1 MELEESPEV
10 YKVTDYDELL
20 FSQVRGYFRRS
31 ERRRPS
37 CVACPTSGSEELLF
51 DAQKLCDEFQI
62 DVIALQD
69 KRLRQRWNEEFSR
82 YTLSPGIA
90 RFLPA
95 RGSLCDEDDKVES
108 NFVDNATWH
117 SLPYL
122 DRLRDEAARCS
133 SGEYEPKPTPAP
145 AQKVEPLAP
154 KPAQPLP
161 SETKPTPSQ
170 PVTFSPTGLNLI
182 DTEEKLEGM
191 LAVLLNKKRELP
203 VVVVT
208 RRAGLDHA
216 FVDTSI
222 LAAELDDTAWLFEL
236 TSNALEFRLSDGL
249 ERAGAADCEVYNG
262 AIRVFQA
269 SRGRSG
275 RPLKD
280 TRLFKAFPN
289 SNGKALGENIVSC
302 VFGLRATEL
311 LTNSA
316 PKEWE
321 QVTARVIG
329 ILPAADRA
337 ILTYPGGMCSARP
350 EEVANDGVAGPLPI
364 DRLLQTGM
372 TLRGR
377 LDTQSKILV
386 GFAEALRIRPD
397 EAIAAYQEGQ
407 TVLVR
412 IAKVF
417 PDHCVVA
424 IFPGV
429 EASIEADEICD
440 PAFPLPDMVE
450 VGQTLP
456 ALVVEYEAEPN
467 EWLLSVRQADADNI
481 QPAPPLLLGGPPWL
495 SPEDVGAPETTGG
508 GQAEKVDLSGLM
520 IPEDAGPEAAM
531 HIRGYYVRWQRSE
544 REGKSLLKRVE
555 KAEKI
560 NHRFR
565 DKLLRQTQ
573 MASRNSSRYKQPAVD
588 NFLSK
593 DDRLCFERERMD
605 WLLREEWTGAFG
617 PQDRAQ
623 TPLQPGSWDYDD
635 HFFETLND
643 ADAQLGK
650 VLRCMVDVALGRAG
664 NRQEHPLRTNRGAEA
679 PARTTGDGQPIM
691 RCYVEEGHPQ
701 AARLHYAYRHKGG
714 VTFLSVRKHD
724 DLRA

>member
-1 MELEESPEV
+1 MELGDSPEV

-51 DAQKLCDEFQI
+51 DAQQLCDEFQI

-69 KRLRQRWNEEFSR
+69 KRLWQRWNEEFSR

-95 RGSLCDEDDKVES
+95 RGSLCDEDDKVVS
-108 NFVDNATWH
+108 NFIDNADWH
-117 SLPYL
+117 SIPYL
-122 DRLRDEAARCS
+122 DRLHGEAARCA
-133 SGEYEPKPTPAP
+133 SGAYESKPTA
-145 AQKVEPLAP
+145 ARRVEPTVSKPATPTPSKAVPAP
-154 KPAQPLP
+154 KP
-161 SETKPTPSQ
+161 

-222 LAAELDDTAWLFEL
+222 IAAELDDTAWLFEL

-262 AIRVFQA
+262 AIRVFPA
-269 SRGRSG
+269 ALG
-275 RPLKD
+275 RPGRLSEGA
-280 TRLFKAFPN
+280 RLFKAFP
-289 SNGKALGENIVSC
+289 SSDGKALGEDIASC

-311 LTNSA
+311 LASSA

-321 QVTARVIG
+321 QVTATVIG
-329 ILPAADRA
+329 ILPTAGRA
-337 ILTYPGGMCSARP
+337 ILTYSGGMCSARP
-350 EEVANDGVAGPLPI
+350 EELANDGVAGPLPI

-397 EAIAAYQEGQ
+397 EAVAAYAEGQ

-412 IAKVF
+412 IAKIF
-417 PDHCVVA
+417 PDHCTVTL
-424 IFPGV
+424 FPGV
-429 EASIEADEICD
+429 EASIEADEVCD

-456 ALVVEYEAEPN
+456 ALVVGHEAKQD
-467 EWLLSVRQADADNI
+467 EWLLSVRQADADHI
-481 QPAPPLLLGGPPWL
+481 QPAPSLLLGGPSWL
-495 SPEDVGAPETTGG
+495 SPDDMAAPEVVGG
-508 GQAEKVDLSGLM
+508 GQVEEIDLSELV
-520 IPEDAGPEAAM
+520 IPEDAGPEATM

-544 REGKSLLKRVE
+544 RESSSLLKRAE
-555 KAEKI
+555 KAEKS
-560 NHRFR
+560 NRGLKN
-565 DKLLRQTQ
+565 KLLCQTQ
-573 MASRNSSRYKQPAVD
+573 KASQGGSRYRRPPAG

-593 DDRLCFERERMD
+593 KDRLCFERERMD
-605 WLLREEWTGAFG
+605 WLLREEWTRAFG
-617 PQDRAQ
+617 PQDRSQ
-623 TPLQPGSWDYDD
+623 TPLRTGSWDYGDD
-635 HFFETLND
+635 FFETLEV
-643 ADAQLGK
+643 AEVQLGK
-650 VLRCMVDVALGRAG
+650 ALRCMIDVVLGRAG
-664 NRQEHPLRTNRGAEA
+664 NRQEHPLRTSKGAEA
-679 PARTTGDGQPIM
+679 PARTTSDGRPIM

-701 AARLHYAYRHKGG
+701 AARLHYVYRREGG

>member
-1 MELEESPEV
+1 MELEDSPEI

-37 CVACPTSGSEELLF
+37 CVACPASDGEKLLF

-69 KRLRQRWNEEFSR
+69 KRLQKRWNDEFSR

-108 NFVDNATWH
+108 NFVDNVTWH

-122 DRLRDEAARCS
+122 DRLRNEAARCS

-161 SETKPTPSQ
+161 SEAKPTPSQ
-170 PVTFSPTGLNLI
+170 PVTFSPTGLSLI

-191 LAVLLNKKRELP
+191 LAVLLDKKRELP

-208 RRAGLDHA
+208 RQAGLDHA
-216 FVDTSI
+216 FVDTAA

-236 TSNALEFRLSDGL
+236 TSSALEFRLSDGL

-262 AIRVFQA
+262 AIRVFPA
-269 SRGRSG
+269 ALG
-275 RPLKD
+275 RPGRLSEGA
-280 TRLFKAFPN
+280 RLFKAFP
-289 SNGKALGENIVSC
+289 SSDGKALGEDIASC

-311 LTNSA
+311 LASSA

-321 QVTARVIG
+321 QVTATVIG
-329 ILPAADRA
+329 ILPTAGRA
-337 ILTYPGGMCSARP
+337 ILTYSGGMCSARP
-350 EEVANDGVAGPLPI
+350 EELANDGVAGPLPI

-397 EAIAAYQEGQ
+397 EAIAAYAEGQ

-412 IAKVF
+412 IAKIF
-417 PDHCVVA
+417 PDHCTVTL
-424 IFPGV
+424 FPGV
-429 EASIEADEICD
+429 EASIEADEVCD

-456 ALVVEYEAEPN
+456 ALVVSHEAKQD
-467 EWLLSVRQADADNI
+467 EWLLSVRQADADHI
-481 QPAPPLLLGGPPWL
+481 QPAPSLLLGGPSWL
-495 SPEDVGAPETTGG
+495 SPDDMAAPEVVGG
-508 GQAEKVDLSGLM
+508 GQVEEIDLSELV
-520 IPEDAGPEAAM
+520 IPEDAGPEATM

-544 REGKSLLKRVE
+544 RESSSLLKRAE
-555 KAEKI
+555 KAEKS
-560 NHRFR
+560 NRGLKN
-565 DKLLRQTQ
+565 KLLCQTQ
-573 MASRNSSRYKQPAVD
+573 KASQGGSRYRRPPAG

-593 DDRLCFERERMD
+593 KDRFCFERERMD

-617 PQDRAQ
+617 PQDRAR

-635 HFFETLND
+635 RFFETLD
-643 ADAQLGK
+643 EAEAQLGK

-664 NRQEHPLRTNRGAEA
+664 NRQEHPLRTNRGAGA

-691 RCYVEEGHPQ
+691 RCYVEEGTPKPLGCTMPT
-701 AARLHYAYRHKGG
+701 AARVA
-714 VTFLSVRKHD
+714 
-724 DLRA
+724 

>member
-1 MELEESPEV
+1 MELEDSPRV
-10 YKVTDYDELL
+10 YKVTSYDELL

-37 CVACPTSGSEELLF
+37 CVACPAFGGEKLLF

-62 DVIALQD
+62 DVVALQGE
-69 KRLRQRWNEEFSR
+69 RLRQRWNEEFGN
-82 YTLSPGIA
+82 YQLSPGIA

-95 RGSLCDEDDKVES
+95 RGSLSDEDGKVVS
-108 NFVDNATWH
+108 KFVDNADWH
-117 SLPYL
+117 SVPYL
-122 DRLRDEAARCS
+122 DRLRDEAARCA
-133 SGEYEPKPTPAP
+133 SGEYEPKPVPMA
-145 AQKVEPLAP
+145 ARKVEPTVSKPATPTPSKAVPAP
-154 KPAQPLP
+154 KP
-161 SETKPTPSQ
+161 

-222 LAAELDDTAWLFEL
+222 LATELDDTAWLFEL
-236 TSNALEFRLSDGL
+236 TSSALEFKLSDGL

-262 AIRVFQA
+262 AIRVFPA
-269 SRGRSG
+269 ALG
-275 RPLKD
+275 RPGRLSEGA
-280 TRLFKAFPN
+280 RLFKAFPN
-289 SNGKALGENIVSC
+289 SDGKALGEDIASC

-311 LTNSA
+311 LASSA

-321 QVTARVIG
+321 QVTATVIG
-329 ILPAADRA
+329 ILPTAGRA
-337 ILTYPGGMCSARP
+337 ILTYSGGMCSARP
-350 EEVANDGVAGPLPI
+350 EELANDGVAGPLPI

-397 EAIAAYQEGQ
+397 EAIAAYAEGQ

-412 IAKVF
+412 IAKIF
-417 PDHCVVA
+417 PDHCAVTL
-424 IFPGV
+424 FPGV
-429 EASIEADEICD
+429 EASIEADEVCD

-456 ALVVEYEAEPN
+456 ALVVGHEAKQD
-467 EWLLSVRQADADNI
+467 EWLLSVRQADADHI
-481 QPAPPLLLGGPPWL
+481 QPAPPLLLGGPSWL
-495 SPEDVGAPETTGG
+495 SPDDMAAPEVVGG
-508 GQAEKVDLSGLM
+508 GQVEEIDLSELV
-520 IPEDAGPEAAM
+520 IPEDAGPEATM

-544 REGKSLLKRVE
+544 RESSSLLKRAE
-555 KAEKI
+555 KAEKS
-560 NHRFR
+560 NRGLKN
-565 DKLLRQTQ
+565 KLLCQTQ
-573 MASRNSSRYKQPAVD
+573 KASQGGSRYRRPPAG

-593 DDRLCFERERMD
+593 KDRLCFERERMN
-605 WLLREEWTGAFG
+605 WLLREEWTRAFG
-617 PQDRAQ
+617 PQDRSQ
-623 TPLQPGSWDYDD
+623 TPLRAGSWDYGDD
-635 HFFETLND
+635 FFETLEV
-643 ADAQLGK
+643 AEVQLGK
-650 VLRCMVDVALGRAG
+650 ALRCMIDVVLGRAG
-664 NRQEHPLRTNRGAEA
+664 NRQEHPLRTSKSAEA
-679 PARTTGDGQPIM
+679 PARTASDGRPIM
-691 RCYVEEGHPQ
+691 RCYVEDGHPQ
-701 AARLHYAYRHKGG
+701 AARLHYVYRREGG